1 MRRLGRLTPMVGL
14 AGVLL
19 AASLAHGAPDAV
31 TASASDQS
39 TTAVPGEPA
48 ASPTPDDANKAV
60 ARWLNDPSRQTV
72 TPPKDD
78 YATALKRAE
87 QATGVPLSQSPR
99 QPQLKMGLDGLVV
112 GDGGQ
117 PPAPV
122 RSRQQP
128 SALYWWADHA
138 GQIAGGLALLAA
150 AGSGLWIFR
159 TEPRQAVRR
168 LACVAGVAGL
178 ALLPVSLSALGTPV
192 PQMVT
197 GGTVELSA
205 VIGALLFGAVLM
217 VARAMRWVAA
227 GIAMDRQHQTDLG

>member
-1 MRRLGRLTPMVGL
+1 MRRLERLTQMVAL
-14 AGVLL
+14 AGVLC

-31 TASASDQS
+31 TASATDQS
-39 TTAVPGEPA
+39 TTAAPGEPA
-48 ASPTPDDANKAV
+48 PSPAPYDANKAI

-72 TPPKDD
+72 TAPKDD

-99 QPQLKMGLDGLVV
+99 QPQLKMGLDGLVM

-117 PPAPV
+117 PPAPP
-122 RSRQQP
+122 RRQP
-128 SALYWWADHA
+128 SALDWWADHA
-138 GQIAGGLALLAA
+138 GQIASGLALLAA
-150 AGSGLWIFR
+150 AGSGIWVFR
-159 TEPRQAVRR
+159 TETRQAVRR

-178 ALLPVSLSALGTPV
+178 ALLPVSLSALGAPV
-192 PQMVT
+192 AQMLT

-217 VARAMRWVAA
+217 IARAMRWIAA